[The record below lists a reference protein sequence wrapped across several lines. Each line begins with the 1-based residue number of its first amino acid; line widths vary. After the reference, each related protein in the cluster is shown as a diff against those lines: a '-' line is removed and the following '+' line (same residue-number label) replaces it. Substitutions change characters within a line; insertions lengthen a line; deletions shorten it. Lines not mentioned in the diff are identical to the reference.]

1 MIDHAEAQA
10 MRNMWIAA
18 MSTHALDQV
27 MDLVKAKRRS
37 AEEFEAE
44 TARARRYLNSADFR
58 EVCSL
63 AGVEFQPGPALA
75 NMLNMADQIV
85 KQGGVG
91 RNWVRAILKEVEAA
105 NQEGRA

>member
-1 MIDHAEAQA
+1 MMDPHEVGC

-18 MSTHALDQV
+18 LSTHAQDQV
-27 MDLVKAKRRS
+27 MDLVKAKRHS

-58 EVCSL
+58 EVCAL
-63 AGVEFQPGPALA
+63 AGVEFRPDHALA

-91 RNWVRAILKEVEAA
+91 RNWVRAILKEAA
-105 NQEGRA
+105 E